1 MNASIM
7 IGTINTLRINRDTD
21 NGLYLIAEDEE
32 EVLLPNAYVIDS
44 MELDD
49 SIDVFVYTDS
59 EDRAV
64 ATTLTPKA
72 MLGEFAFLR
81 VVDTHQHGV
90 FLDWGLP
97 KDLFVPKREQKDL
110 RKGETRLFYITLDEQ
125 TNRLIASQKIGKY
138 LSKETKDLQA
148 NQKVSLRIFATTP
161 LGYKTLIDDTYEG
174 MLFKNEI
181 FEDIRMGEVKEGYI
195 KTIRE
200 DGKLDVSLQPV
211 GKEAGDV
218 ATAKI
223 EAILAQHQGSLAYNY
238 KSDADEIKK
247 VFGLSKKAYK
257 KALTTLI
264 NAKKLEVTDTGMKQ
278 LTP

>member
-1 MNASIM
+1 MNTSIM
-7 IGTINTLRINRDTD
+7 IGTINTLRINRETD

-32 EVLLPNAYVIDS
+32 EVLLPNAYVTDS

-72 MLGEFAFLR
+72 MLGEFAFLK
-81 VVDTHQHGV
+81 VVDTHTHGV

-97 KDLFVPKREQKDL
+97 KDLFVPKREQKNL
-110 RKGETRLFYITLDEQ
+110 KKGDKRLFYLTLDEQ

-138 LSKETKDLQA
+138 LSKDTKALEK
-148 NQKVSLRIFATTP
+148 NQKVSLLIMASTP
-161 LGYKTLIDDTYEG
+161 LGYKTLIDEQYEG

-181 FEDIRMGEVKEGYI
+181 FEPIMIGDSKEGFI
-195 KTIRE
+195 KEVRE
-200 DGKLDVSLQPV
+200 DGKIDVSLQPT
-211 GKEAGDV
+211 GKEAKEN
-218 ATAKI
+218 ATTKI
-223 EAILAQHQGSLAYNY
+223 EALLSQHQGTLPYHY
-238 KSDADEIKK
+238 KSDADTIQK

-257 KALTTLI
+257 KALTALI
-264 NAKKLEVTDTGMKQ
+264 DAKKISVDEHGMHT
-278 LTP
+278 L

>member
-1 MNASIM
+1 MNPSIM
-7 IGTINTLRINRDTD
+7 IGIINTLTINRETD
-21 NGLYLIAEDEE
+21 NGLYLMAEDEE
-32 EVLLPNAYVIDS
+32 EVLLPNAYVTDS
-44 MELDD
+44 MQLDD

-72 MLGEFAFLR
+72 MLGEFAFLE
-81 VVDTHQHGV
+81 VVDTHTHGV

-97 KDLFVPKREQKDL
+97 KDLFVPKREQKNLKRGD
-110 RKGETRLFYITLDEQ
+110 KRLFYLTLDEQ

-138 LSKETKDLQA
+138 LSTKRDTLEK
-148 NQKVSLRIFATTP
+148 NQKVSLLIMASTP
-161 LGYKTLIDDTYEG
+161 LGYKALIDKQYEG

-181 FEDIRMGEVKEGYI
+181 FEPIMIGDSKEGYI
-195 KTIRE
+195 KEVRD
-200 DGKLDVSLQPV
+200 DGKIDLSLQPI
-211 GKEAGDV
+211 GKGAGDN

-223 EAILAQHQGSLAYNY
+223 EALLEQSGGKLPYTY
-238 KSDADEIKK
+238 KSDASEIQK

-264 NAKKLEVTDTGMKQ
+264 DAKQISIDENGIRTL
-278 LTP
+278 

>member
-7 IGTINTLRINRDTD
+7 IGTINTLTINRETD
-21 NGLYLIAEDEE
+21 NGLYLMAEDEE
-32 EVLLPNAYVIDS
+32 EVLLPNAYVKES

-72 MLGEFAFLR
+72 MLGEFAFLE
-81 VVDTHQHGV
+81 VVDTHTHGV

-97 KDLFVPKREQKDL
+97 KDLFVPKREQKNL
-110 RKGETRLFYITLDEQ
+110 KKGDKRLFYLTLDTQ

-138 LSKETKDLQA
+138 LRKDTKALEK
-148 NQKVSLRIFATTP
+148 NQKVSLLIMASTP
-161 LGYKTLIDDTYEG
+161 LGYKALIDEQYEG

-181 FEDIRMGEVKEGYI
+181 FESIMIGDCKEGYI
-195 KTIRE
+195 KEIRN
-200 DGKLDVSLQPV
+200 DGKIDLSLQAI
-211 GKEAGDV
+211 GKGAGEN
-218 ATAKI
+218 ATTKI
-223 EAILAQHQGSLAYNY
+223 ETLLEENGGSLPYTY
-238 KSDADEIKK
+238 KSDASEIQK

-257 KALTTLI
+257 KALTTLVDT
-264 NAKKLEVTDTGMKQ
+264 KKIKLDKESIKKI
-278 LTP
+278 

>member
-1 MNASIM
+1 MNTSIM
-7 IGTINTLRINRDTD
+7 IGTINTLIINRETD
-21 NGLYLIAEDEE
+21 NGLYLMAEDEE
-32 EVLLPNAYVIDS
+32 EVLLPNAYVTDS

-72 MLGEFAFLR
+72 MLGEFAFLE
-81 VVDTHQHGV
+81 VVDTHPHGL

-97 KDLFVPKREQKDL
+97 KDLFVPKREQKNL
-110 RKGETRLFYITLDEQ
+110 KKGDKRLFYLTLDEQ

-138 LSKETKDLQA
+138 LSKDSSALEK
-148 NQKVSLRIFATTP
+148 NQKVSLLIIASTP
-161 LGYKTLIDDTYEG
+161 LGYKALIDKQYEG

-181 FEDIRMGEVKEGYI
+181 FEPIMIGDTKEGFI
-195 KTIRE
+195 KEIRD
-200 DGKLDVSLQPV
+200 DGKIDLSLQPI
-211 GKEAGDV
+211 GKEAKES
-218 ATAKI
+218 ATTKI
-223 EAILAQHQGSLAYNY
+223 ETLLKQHQGKLPYNY
-238 KSDADEIKK
+238 KSDAKEIQK

-264 NAKKLEVTDTGMKQ
+264 DANKISVDERGMHR
-278 LTP
+278 L